1 MMNEEI
7 KNEILAVRETGATNM
22 LDVGTVREI
31 ARQLAFDELADFL
44 SDRKNHQAYCKFILA
59 GK

>member
-1 MMNEEI
+1 MNEEI

-44 SDRKNHQAYCKFILA
+44 SDRKNHKAYCKFILT

>member
-1 MMNEEI
+1 MNEEI
-7 KNEILAVRETGATNM
+7 KNEILAIRETGATNM
-22 LDVGTVREI
+22 FDVGTVREI

-44 SDRKNHQAYCKFILA
+44 SDRKNHQAYCNFILT

>member
-1 MMNEEI
+1 MNEEI

-22 LDVGTVREI
+22 FDVGTVREI
-31 ARQLAFDELADFL
+31 AIQLAFDELADFP
-44 SDRKNHQAYCKFILA
+44 SYRKNHKAYCNFILT

>member
-1 MMNEEI
+1 MNEEI

-22 LDVGTVREI
+22 LDVRTVREI

-44 SDRKNHQAYCKFILA
+44 SDRKNHQAYCKFILT

>member
-1 MMNEEI
+1 MNEEI

-22 LDVGTVREI
+22 LDVRTVREI

-44 SDRKNHQAYCKFILA
+44 SDRKNHQAYCNFILT

>member
-1 MMNEEI
+1 MNEEI
-7 KNEILAVRETGATNM
+7 KTVILAVRETGATNM
-22 LDVGTVREI
+22 LDVGTVRGI

-44 SDRKNHQAYCKFILA
+44 SDRKNHQAYCKFILT

>member
-1 MMNEEI
+1 MNEEI

-22 LDVGTVREI
+22 FDVGTVREI
-31 ARQLAFDELADFL
+31 AIQLAFDELADFP
-44 SDRKNHQAYCKFILA
+44 SDRKNHKAYCNFILT

>member
-1 MMNEEI
+1 MNKEV
-7 KNEILAVRETGATNM
+7 KNEILAVRETGAANM
-22 LDVGTVREI
+22 LDVRTVREI

-44 SDRKNHQAYCKFILA
+44 SDRKNHKAYCKFILT

>member
-1 MMNEEI
+1 MNEEI

-22 LDVGTVREI
+22 FDVGTVREI
-31 ARQLAFDELADFL
+31 AIQLAFDELADFL
-44 SDRKNHQAYCKFILA
+44 SDRKNHQAYCNFILT

>member
-1 MMNEEI
+1 MNEEI

-22 LDVGTVREI
+22 FDVGTVKEV
-31 ARQLAFDELADFL
+31 
-44 SDRKNHQAYCKFILA
+44 YCKFILT

>member
-1 MMNEEI
+1 MNEEI

-22 LDVGTVREI
+22 FDVRTVKEI

-44 SDRKNHQAYCKFILA
+44 SDRKNHQAYCNFILT

>member
-1 MMNEEI
+1 MNEEI

-22 LDVGTVREI
+22 FDVGTVKEI

-44 SDRKNHQAYCKFILA
+44 SDRKNHQAYCNFILT

>member
-1 MMNEEI
+1 MNEEI

-22 LDVGTVREI
+22 FDVGTVREI

-44 SDRKNHQAYCKFILA
+44 SDRKNHQAYCNFILT

>member
-1 MMNEEI
+1 MNEEI

-22 LDVGTVREI
+22 FDVGTVREI

-44 SDRKNHQAYCKFILA
+44 SDRKNHQADCKFSLA

>member
-1 MMNEEI
+1 MNEEI

-22 LDVGTVREI
+22 FDVRTVKEI

-44 SDRKNHQAYCKFILA
+44 SDKKNHQAYCNFILT

>member
-1 MMNEEI
+1 MNEEI

-22 LDVGTVREI
+22 FDVGTVKEI
-31 ARQLAFDELADFL
+31 AIQLAFDELADFL
-44 SDRKNHQAYCKFILA
+44 SDRKNRQAYCKFILT